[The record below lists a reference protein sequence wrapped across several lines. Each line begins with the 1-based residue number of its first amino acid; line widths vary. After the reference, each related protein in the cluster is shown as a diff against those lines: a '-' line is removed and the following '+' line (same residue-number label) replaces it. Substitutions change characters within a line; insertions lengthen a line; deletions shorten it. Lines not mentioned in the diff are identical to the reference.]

1 MVQWENCEEK
11 IDSQAQ
17 GIRSLRLNAVR
28 KRHDQRSAFGRQI
41 QKKILEPASW
51 CATKGRM
58 HKIGGGF
65 SGGFRSVVAIF
76 PARSIKKHA
85 GWTPIVPVWR
95 HTMRATDG
103 LQTTITLGPVKDDG
117 QAFSLELSLEMSLP
131 MPRQDEH
138 LPDQIEAYVHQAGLE
153 VQRRLFQVLIE
164 KADQELVLQHRHGK
178 AGAGIQRRGTRPF
191 TFKTTFGEVTVQR
204 SRISHNHDGTIEIP
218 SATAWN
224 TSHQLAITQNLRDA
238 VCDQMSDRSAGKS
251 RADVCQNAGDENLL
265 GRSTVIDIVHQE
277 GEQLIVAQRER
288 ARAVLDGAS
297 EAQLALLGPAVA
309 DPDAVTGLVDDDL
322 PLDDSEEAQAEWEQ
336 VQAEWIATGF
346 PGCEPAFPVAK
357 DKPRAVDEGFVI
369 VEPDEVKTKAQPS
382 TGRKEVWTYTAVV
395 LVAGLRYAFAEATAE
410 GLWLQVSAL
419 LLQLGVLSGERRLL
433 VLGDGA
439 AWIRAWFE
447 SLGISLKAMI
457 LCWWHLRKRCYEQ
470 MSSAG
475 GPKDLRRAFEKE
487 LLGQLWE
494 GKVNAAIELLKGAL
508 EWVRNPAAVEE
519 LIAYLEKRRAY
530 IPNYQQRQRAG
541 LWIASTRV
549 EKYNDWA
556 VSARCKHQGMSWSP
570 QGVLALAALEAAR
583 RNGELDAWRRDGALP
598 ERALPEPVRK
608 AA

>member
-1 MVQWENCEEK
+1 
-11 IDSQAQ
+11 
-17 GIRSLRLNAVR
+17 
-28 KRHDQRSAFGRQI
+28 
-41 QKKILEPASW
+41 
-51 CATKGRM
+51 
-58 HKIGGGF
+58 
-65 SGGFRSVVAIF
+65 
-76 PARSIKKHA
+76 
-85 GWTPIVPVWR
+85 
-95 HTMRATDG
+95 MRATDG
-103 LQTTITLGPVKDDG
+103 LQTTITLGPVNDND
-117 QAFSLELSLEMSLP
+117 QVLSLELSLEMSLP
-131 MPRQDEH
+131 MPGQDGH

-164 KADQELVLQHRHGK
+164 KADHELVLEQRHGK
-178 AGAGIQRRGTRPF
+178 GGAGIQRRGTRPF
-191 TFKTTFGEVTVQR
+191 TFKTIFGEVTVQR

-218 SATAWN
+218 SATVWN

-238 VCDQMSDRSAGKS
+238 VCDQMSDQSAAKS
-251 RADVCQNAGDENLL
+251 RADVCQYAGDENLL

-288 ARAVLDGAS
+288 ARAILDGAS
-297 EAQLALLGPAVA
+297 EAQLALLGPAA
-309 DPDAVTGLVDDDL
+309 AAPAAMTGLVDDDL

-336 VQAEWIATGF
+336 AQAEWIATGF

-357 DKPRAVDEGFVI
+357 DEPRAVDEGFVI

-410 GLWLQVSAL
+410 ALWLQVSAL
-419 LLQLGVLSGERRLL
+419 LLQLGVLSGARRLL

-439 AWIRAWFE
+439 AWIRTWFE
-447 SLGISLKAMI
+447 GLGISLKAMI

-475 GPKDLRRAFEKE
+475 GSKDLRRAFEKE

-494 GKVNAAIELLKGAL
+494 GKVDAAIELLKGAL
-508 EWVRNPAAVEE
+508 KWVRNPTAVDE
-519 LIAYLEKRRAY
+519 LIAYLDKRRAY
-530 IPNYQQRQRAG
+530 IPDYQQRQRAG

-570 QGVLALAALEAAR
+570 QGVLALAVLEAAR
-583 RNGELDAWRRDGALP
+583 RNGELNAWRGEHALP
-598 ERALPEPVRK
+598 EHALPEPMGN